1 MTGKQ
6 KTHGTPPSMIRALV
20 KNDPLLREVDIE
32 MVAQAICF
40 AIGVFVVLFAA
51 KGWVVTWC

>member
-1 MTGKQ
+1 MEGRGKA
-6 KTHGTPPSMIRALV
+6 HGGILADIRALV

-40 AIGVFVVLFAA
+40 AIGVFVVLLAA